1 MKEKNGEPVKKR
13 DSGMI
18 VNISIAVLF
27 LAVLGLTAAII
38 ALLNITAASNADV
51 PFRMEQLTSSN
62 DESKVEVSGYLVP
75 AFIGISAGGEQ
86 KGISAGINI
95 VSEIYHMITPVLY
108 DVLAERCEEVSA
120 SRWDAAAME
129 GTYVYVKYHAPLP
142 YQVIHAFAGGT
153 EETYASSISIYELF
167 ILPDK
172 GFRIVARTADGAVYE
187 FDGTYESYFSAEDL
201 VELMQSYRRNIL
213 DFVFSDG
220 TLMDGDIKEPLFT
233 ERVRTKNMLV
243 TGKTAALIQNNDD
256 DITELLRLM
265 DFNPDKLYAHEE
277 SDVGFVYVENHG
289 VMRLLEDSVEYTAA
303 SSNGGVDI
311 GAFLG
316 YYDRETYRLLDY
328 ISAACMI
335 MTRMRNLNTHYMG
348 GDADIVL
355 DSASSDEDGSLVLRF
370 VYTFDNLR
378 LAGCEPVLEV
388 RFRDGAVKSLR
399 LYSVSVRNLGEQYE
413 SFFEQWYYDMAV
425 SRCPEGS
432 YIADV
437 RLVYKTDFYSE
448 SINAE
453 WSVVY
458 GS

>member
-1 MKEKNGEPVKKR
+1 MKEKNHEPAK
-13 DSGMI
+13 GLAGGII
-18 VNISIAVLF
+18 VNVSIAVLF
-27 LAVLGLTAAII
+27 FVVLGLTAAII
-38 ALLNITAASNADV
+38 TLLNMTAASNADV
-51 PFRMEQLTSSN
+51 PFRMEQLTSSD
-62 DESKVEVSGYLVP
+62 DENKVEVSGYLAP
-75 AFIGISAGGEQ
+75 AFIGIRAGGEQ

-95 VSEIYHMITPVLY
+95 VHEIYNMITPVLY
-108 DVLAERCEEVSA
+108 DVLAERCHEVSA
-120 SRWDAAAME
+120 SQWDAAAVE
-129 GTYVYVKYHAPLP
+129 GCYVYVKYHAPLP

-153 EETYASSISIYELF
+153 NETYASSFSIYELF

-172 GFRIVARTADGAVYE
+172 GFRIVARTADGVVYE
-187 FDGTYESYFSAEDL
+187 FDGTYESYFSADDL

-220 TLMDGDIKEPLFT
+220 TLMEDSIKEPLFV

-243 TGKTAALIQNNDD
+243 TEKTAALIQNKDND
-256 DITELLRLM
+256 IAELLRLM

-277 SDVGFVYVENHG
+277 SDIGFVYVENHG
-289 VMRLLEDSVEYTAA
+289 VMRLLDDSVEYTAA
-303 SSNGGVDI
+303 SSNGGIDI
-311 GAFLG
+311 GTFLG
-316 YYDRETYRLLDY
+316 YYDREKYGLLDY
-328 ISAACMI
+328 ISAACMM
-335 MTRMRNLNTHYMG
+335 MTQVRNLNTHYIG

-378 LAGCEPVLEV
+378 LAGCEPALEIK
-388 RFRDGAVKSLR
+388 FRDGAMKNMR

-425 SRCPEGS
+425 SHCPEGS

-458 GS
+458 GN